1 MKVTNRIPLFQT
13 RMYLTYWKSSIQF
26 VILFILD
33 MMIIIGVDLA
43 WRTEKIMDS
52 LLLCGS

>member
-1 MKVTNRIPLFQT
+1 
-13 RMYLTYWKSSIQF
+13 
-26 VILFILD
+26 
-33 MMIIIGVDLA
+33 MMIVIGVDLA